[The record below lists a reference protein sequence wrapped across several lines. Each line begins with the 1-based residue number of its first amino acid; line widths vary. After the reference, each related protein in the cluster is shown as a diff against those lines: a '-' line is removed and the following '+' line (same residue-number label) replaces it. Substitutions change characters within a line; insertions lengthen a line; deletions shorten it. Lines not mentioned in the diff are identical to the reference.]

1 MMRFLIPFFGLTA
14 LLVSCAFL
22 SDMTRMDPVQVTSFL
37 PDRTFLSPEEVGD
50 IRLTFSASMNR
61 ALTEESFTVTK
72 HSSLLAGTF
81 RWEKGNRTLVFLP
94 YVPWEARK
102 TYTVTLSTGAEDQ
115 NGNSLEQEFSHTFH
129 TRPETDSPL
138 VVSVSPAPGSK
149 ISHPREP
156 IWIQFSE
163 AMDPA
168 DTLASFSLSP
178 SLPGVFNWNTLE
190 DTLQFTPLED
200 YRRGETYR
208 VTLGKS
214 AADREGNFLPEEYSF
229 QFSVPITD
237 VEVVSVTSR
246 SGNRLLSPVS
256 PGTFLDPSLEIEKDE
271 LFLIQLS
278 SPLKPGER
286 SSIVTLRPSIP
297 YRIQWEEDRTSF
309 VLTFSDPLRWGTVY
323 EMEILQSTYR
333 FLVNGPGSI
342 PLRVCRIIYIQDTE
356 ENPPVREELLFAR
369 NYEFP
374 TSSHGAFDVYISHGI
389 GSSIELASFLSAV
402 SIVSGNGCL
411 DIHLQ
416 RVEESPANP
425 APDPPPSEGDPLT
438 QESVFRVYCTITSLF
453 ESGTVTICLDSDM
466 KDNRK
471 NHLEEKYTLVVNKQ

>member
-1 MMRFLIPFFGLTA
+1 
-14 LLVSCAFL
+14 
-22 SDMTRMDPVQVTSFL
+22 
-37 PDRTFLSPEEVGD
+37 
-50 IRLTFSASMNR
+50 
-61 ALTEESFTVTK
+61 
-72 HSSLLAGTF
+72 
-81 RWEKGNRTLVFLP
+81 
-94 YVPWEARK
+94 
-102 TYTVTLSTGAEDQ
+102 
-115 NGNSLEQEFSHTFH
+115 
-129 TRPETDSPL
+129 
-138 VVSVSPAPGSK
+138 
-149 ISHPREP
+149 
-156 IWIQFSE
+156 
-163 AMDPA
+163 MDPA

-271 LFLIQLS
+271 SFLIQLS
-278 SPLKPGER
+278 SPLEPGER

-438 QESVFRVYCTITSLF
+438 QESVFRVYCTVTSLF